1 MTLLVLVQRGGLL
14 DSQKLLQTAYLS
26 VNQLSSVLRF
36 KVLISSLRTSFLD
49 LTVASQY
56 FSNNSYSSSVS
67 RKFNRFVSLFIT
79 KLSQFDVQFDCTQGV
94 ALMAY
99 KAFRIKLKLNNQQRT
114 VMAQHA
120 GYSRWVY
127 NWGLRLWEEAYK
139 DGLKPSVGML
149 KKFFTNHVKPQY
161 QWMSELSSKVYQY
174 AFINL
179 GEAFKRFFT
188 KKGKYPRFKKKGKSD
203 SFAIDNSGAPIKIGG
218 LRHKLPFVGWIRTY
232 EALPEYITKK
242 VTISQQAGDW
252 YLSFHVEIPDV
263 DLTPKSVERVGVDLG
278 VNALATLSTG
288 IVYPNLKAYRKAR
301 HKLAKLQRRVSR
313 KQKGSNNRHKANIK
327 VARQHRRVAS
337 IRNDYLHKITTY
349 LAKNHGEV
357 VSSALGGFPDLKR
370 LRTRRVIED
379 LNVSGMLANHKLA
392 SAIADC
398 GFYEFRRQ
406 LEYKCQRYGSK
417 LVVVDR
423 FYPSSQICSSC
434 CYRQK
439 MPLKERVY
447 VCPVCNVS
455 RDRDLNAAI
464 NLSNWGRLDRGCACG
479 ASAADGL

>member
-1 MTLLVLVQRGGLL
+1 MV
-14 DSQKLLQTAYLS
+14 
-26 VNQLSSVLRF
+26 
-36 KVLISSLRTSFLD
+36 
-49 LTVASQY
+49 
-56 FSNNSYSSSVS
+56 
-67 RKFNRFVSLFIT
+67 
-79 KLSQFDVQFDCTQGV
+79 
-94 ALMAY
+94 
-99 KAFRIKLKLNNQQRT
+99 
-114 VMAQHA
+114 QHA

-139 DGLKPSVGML
+139 DGLKPSMGTL

-161 QWMSELSSKVYQY
+161 QWMNELSSKVYQY

-179 GEAFKRFFT
+179 GEAFKRFFA
-188 KKGKYPRFKKKGKSD
+188 KKGKYPRFKNKGKAD
-203 SFAIDNSGAPIKIGG
+203 SFTIDNSGAPIKIGG
-218 LRHKLPFVGWIRTY
+218 LRHKLPFVGWLRTY
-232 EALPEYITKK
+232 EVLPECITKK

-252 YLSFHVEIPDV
+252 YLSFHYCLPEIEP
-263 DLTPKSVERVGVDLG
+263 TPKSVERVGVDLG

-288 IVYPNLKAYRKAR
+288 IVYPNLKAYRQAKR
-301 HKLAKLQRRVSR
+301 KLALLQRSLCR
-313 KQKGSNNRHKANIK
+313 KQKGSSNRRKATIK
-327 VARQHRRVAS
+327 LARQHRRVAS

-357 VSSALGGFPDLKR
+357 
-370 LRTRRVIED
+370 VIED

-417 LVVVDR
+417 LVIADR
-423 FYPSSQICSSC
+423 FYPSSQTCSSC
-434 CYRQK
+434 GYRQK

-447 VCPVCNVS
+447 VCPCCNIS

-464 NLSNWGRLDRGCACG
+464 NLSNWGWLDPEKPVEQVPPTVCCEAGNKRFEQLC
-479 ASAADGL
+479 LF

>member
-1 MTLLVLVQRGGLL
+1 
-14 DSQKLLQTAYLS
+14 
-26 VNQLSSVLRF
+26 
-36 KVLISSLRTSFLD
+36 
-49 LTVASQY
+49 
-56 FSNNSYSSSVS
+56 
-67 RKFNRFVSLFIT
+67 
-79 KLSQFDVQFDCTQGV
+79 
-94 ALMAY
+94 MAY
-99 KAFRIKLKLNNQQRT
+99 KAFRTKLKLSTQQKP

-127 NWGLRLWEEAYK
+127 NWGLKLWEQAYK

-161 QWMSELSSKVYQY
+161 QWMNQLSSKVYQY

-179 GEAFKRFFT
+179 GEAIARFFA
-188 KKGKYPRFKKKGKSD
+188 KKGKSPRFKKKGKAD
-203 SFAIDNSGAPIKIGG
+203 RFTIDNSGAPIKVGG
-218 LRHKLPFVGWIRTY
+218 LRHKLPFIGWVRTY
-232 EALPEYITKK
+232 EALPECITKK

-252 YLSFHVEIPDV
+252 YLSFHIEIPEASP
-263 DLTPKSVERVGVDLG
+263 TPKSIDRVGVDLG

-288 IVYPNLKAYRKAR
+288 AVYPNLKAYRKAK
-301 HKLAKLQRRVSR
+301 HKLAKLQRLASR

-357 VSSALGGFPDLKR
+357 V
-370 LRTRRVIED
+370 IED

-406 LEYKCQRYGSK
+406 LEYKCERYGSS

-423 FYPSSQICSSC
+423 FYPSSQICSNC
-434 CYRQK
+434 GYRQK

-447 VCPVCNVS
+447 ICPCCNVS

-464 NLSNWGRLDRGCACG
+464 NLSNWGRLDPGKPVEQVPPTVCDETGSKRFKQLC
-479 ASAADGL
+479 LF

>member
-1 MTLLVLVQRGGLL
+1 
-14 DSQKLLQTAYLS
+14 
-26 VNQLSSVLRF
+26 
-36 KVLISSLRTSFLD
+36 
-49 LTVASQY
+49 
-56 FSNNSYSSSVS
+56 
-67 RKFNRFVSLFIT
+67 
-79 KLSQFDVQFDCTQGV
+79 
-94 ALMAY
+94 MAY
-99 KAFRIKLKLNNQQRT
+99 KAFRTRLKLNNQQRT

-127 NWGLRLWEEAYK
+127 NWGLKLWEQAYK

-179 GEAFKRFFT
+179 GEAFKRFFG
-188 KKGKYPRFKKKGKSD
+188 KKGKYPRFKKKGKAD
-203 SFAIDNSGAPIKIGG
+203 SFTIDNSGAPIKIGG
-218 LRHKLPFVGWIRTY
+218 LRHKAPFIGWVRTY
-232 EALPEYITKK
+232 EALPECVTKK

-252 YLSFHVEIPDV
+252 YLSFHVEIPEAKPM
-263 DLTPKSVERVGVDLG
+263 PKSVERVGVDLG

-288 IVYPNLKAYRKAR
+288 AVYPNLKAYRKAK
-301 HKLAKLQRRVSR
+301 HKLARLQRSASR
-313 KQKGSNNRHKANIK
+313 KQNASNNRHKANRK

-349 LAKNHGEV
+349 LAKNHVEV
-357 VSSALGGFPDLKR
+357 
-370 LRTRRVIED
+370 VIED

-392 SAIADC
+392 SAISDC

-406 LEYKCQRYGSK
+406 LEYKCERYGSN

-423 FYPSSQICSSC
+423 FYPSSQICSGC
-434 CYRQK
+434 GHRQK

-447 VCPVCNVS
+447 ICPCCNIS

-464 NLSNWGRLDRGCACG
+464 NLSNWGRLSPGKPVEQVPPTVCYEAGSKRLKPRFVCFE
-479 ASAADGL
+479 